1 MKKIFAS
8 LLLILSGLVNAQQQ
22 VNAETGNIVYTTL
35 NPPPQGAPFSW
46 NGFIV
51 QNTGGGG
58 LIGGNIP
65 AYNTETGT
73 FIFGYMPGI
82 VNYSLAVNFAL
93 ANAGT
98 GIKVNGFKYSWEY
111 FNQDFSR
118 GTISGSI
125 SLTNNKGS
133 VVESYNYPMPQTTQ
147 GWTSM
152 SGTQNFSNQ
161 YAPASL
167 GNLQVSFAGQDDR
180 FWAGYWGPQVR
191 AIDVRL
197 LYGTASSPSTP
208 TIPTSSTSVIE
219 TTSTVS
225 PETQTT
231 AMAPVDPIIS
241 TSTQT
246 TLQPV
251 AIAPTTTTA
260 NNTNTAPA
268 TTTTTTQSN
277 ATTVA
282 AATSTST
289 RETNTSGT
297 SIGLSVVARNQQREQ
312 TIAMQASQNAIQTAN
327 EAAAQTQ
334 QEALSIAAQSINSSS
349 ALNMPNSTN
358 RVANITQQKQDSVAM
373 STSNASQQITLFS
386 QPTAQQSTNKVV
398 DTFKLSTTNNTQDV
412 LVTQTTP
419 TSVISEHPTV
429 ETQSIYSLLPPSQQ
443 IQQSYTPLAIVTT
456 SQPTQVTV
464 TQTQQILTATVEL
477 GNNDSQRM
485 LLDRSNPVFQTLE
498 NKNIETQSNIVA
510 QQGPAV
516 NRNAQ
521 NNETAGNVDIN
532 RMAQTPN
539 GYSEYLNFTLRDASF
554 YTPKEVYANQRTV
567 DNARALRALSSD
579 RLHQQLVNLQYE
591 RK

>member
-1 MKKIFAS
+1 
-8 LLLILSGLVNAQQQ
+8 LVNAQQQ

-35 NPPPQGAPFSW
+35 NPPPPGAPFSW

-51 QNTGGGG
+51 ENTGGGG

-65 AYNTETGT
+65 AYNTQTGT

-118 GTISGSI
+118 GTISGNI

-147 GWTSM
+147 GWTLM
-152 SGTQNFSNQ
+152 SGTQNFSTQ

-197 LYGTASSPSTP
+197 LYGTASSPSIP

-231 AMAPVDPIIS
+231 AMTPVDSIIS

-251 AIAPTTTTA
+251 TIAPIQTTA

-268 TTTTTTQSN
+268 TTTTSTQSN
-277 ATTVA
+277 TTTVA

-312 TIAMQASQNAIQTAN
+312 TIAMQASQTAIQTAN

-334 QEALSIAAQSINSSS
+334 QEALSIAHNMSSS
-349 ALNMPNSTN
+349 STVNMSNSTN
-358 RVANITQQKQDSVAM
+358 RVANAGQQRQDSVATP
-373 STSNASQQITLFS
+373 TSNASQQITLFS
-386 QPTAQQSTNKVV
+386 QPTAQQSTNRVV
-398 DTFKLSTTNNTQDV
+398 DTFKLSTTNNTQDA

-419 TSVISEHPTV
+419 ISVISEQTTV
-429 ETQSIYSLLPPSQQ
+429 ETQSIYSLLPPPQQ
-443 IQQSYTPLAIVTT
+443 IQQSYTPQVIVTT

-464 TQTQQILTATVEL
+464 AQTQQIFTASVEL

-485 LLDRSNPVFQTLE
+485 LLDRSSPVFQTLE
-498 NKNIETQSNIVA
+498 NKNIETQTNMVS
-510 QQGPAV
+510 QQGPTV
-516 NRNAQ
+516 NRNVQ
-521 NNETAGNVDIN
+521 NNEAAGNVDIN
-532 RMAQTPN
+532 RMAVAPA
-539 GYSEYLNFTLRDASF
+539 GYSEYLTMALRDAAF
-554 YTPKEVYANQRTV
+554 YAPKEVYANQRNV